1 MAARPKIPTGQLIGY
16 LSIFVT
22 APIFTYLTGSWLDK
36 LLGLPPFPPFPVNV
50 ATGLLVFAFGLSV
63 GIRSTK
69 VLYREGLGLP
79 WGEAR
84 KTVQTRRLVTSGPYA
99 YSRNPMILGYSLLP
113 CGMGVMFRSLGMS
126 TVIPLIVVVINV
138 AVVKIWEEPDLER
151 RFAQEYLDYK
161 ESTPFL
167 IPRARNLSR
176 IVLEALPRPPEE
188 GSG

>member
-1 MAARPKIPTGQLIGY
+1 MVARPKISRGQLIGY
-16 LSIFVT
+16 LSIFVV
-22 APIFTYLTGSWLDK
+22 APIFTYLAGSWLDE
-36 LLGLPPFPPFPVNV
+36 LLGLPAFPPFPINV
-50 ATGLLVFAFGLSV
+50 VAGLLVFAFGLSV

-99 YSRNPMILGYSLLP
+99 YTRNPMILGYSLLP

-138 AVVKIWEEPDLER
+138 AVVKIWEEPDLEK
-151 RFAQEYLDYK
+151 RFGQKYLDYRR
-161 ESTPFL
+161 STPFL
-167 IPRARNLSR
+167 IPRSQNLAR
-176 IVLEALPRPPEE
+176 IVLEPFPKSPEE
-188 GSG
+188 RSS